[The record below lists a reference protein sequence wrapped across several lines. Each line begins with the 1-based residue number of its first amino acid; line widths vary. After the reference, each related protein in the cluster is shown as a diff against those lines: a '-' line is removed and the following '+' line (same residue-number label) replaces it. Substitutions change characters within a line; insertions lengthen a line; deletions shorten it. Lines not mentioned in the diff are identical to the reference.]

1 MSATIYHNPKCGT
14 SRNVLSILHA
24 CGAEPEVI
32 EYLKTGWTT
41 KQLKAFFLA
50 AGISPRDALR
60 ISNIP
65 DEEPELLEPSVSDEA
80 IIAAMVKHPILVN
93 RPIVQTRKGTAL
105 CRPLE
110 RVFTLLDVEPGTQF
124 TKENGD
130 CVSAPLWRQ
139 ELT

>member
-1 MSATIYHNPKCGT
+1 MSVTIFHNPKCGT
-14 SRNVLSILHA
+14 SRNVLAILRS

-41 KQLKAFFLA
+41 EQLHTLFSA

-60 ISNIP
+60 TGNLP
-65 DEEPELLEPSVSDEA
+65 EEELALLEPSVSDVT

-93 RPIVQTRKGTAL
+93 RPIVQTQKGTAL

-130 CVSAPLWRQ
+130 CVSAP
-139 ELT
+139 